1 MNRFASACAV
11 ILLVAAFFFT
21 GCSSDSYSFVNSV
34 SITDYDAW
42 GIQYDKF
49 NGQQQMEVTL
59 EDGTHSFTVDI
70 VTVSGKLDLDIRT
83 IGGETLYTGNIL
95 PTSSFEALNA
105 GAGTYIIRF
114 TAKNHEGSFWVN
126 WE

>member
-59 EDGTHSFTVDI
+59 ENGTHSFTVDI
-70 VTVSGKLDLDIRT
+70 VTVSGKLDL
-83 IGGETLYTGNIL
+83 
-95 PTSSFEALNA
+95 TSVPSAA
-105 GAGTYIIRF
+105 RRF
-114 TAKNHEGSFWVN
+114 TQAISCRPVLLKR
-126 WE
+126 